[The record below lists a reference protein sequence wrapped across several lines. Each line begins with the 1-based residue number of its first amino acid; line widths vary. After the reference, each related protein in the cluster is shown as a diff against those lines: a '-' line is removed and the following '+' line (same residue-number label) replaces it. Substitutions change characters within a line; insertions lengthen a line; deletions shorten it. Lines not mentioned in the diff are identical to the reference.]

1 MRHALYEF
9 DPKTSLFEHHFPKES
24 ISSEINYILSVSE
37 MLEVLEYK
45 RPKYFLI
52 KTDGNDLTTTN
63 KLSSWITNHVLPQ
76 IARIGIR
83 KIAIVTATLTIA
95 GMSEKPIHIFP
106 WLIAASFTSAE
117 NAREWLL
124 DSEIS

>member
-1 MRHALYEF
+1 MKNVLYEF

-52 KTDGNDLTTTN
+52 ETDGNDTSTTN
-63 KLSSWITNHVLPQ
+63 KLSCWITTHVLPQ
-76 IARIGIR
+76 IARIGIQ
-83 KIAIVTATLTIA
+83 KMAIVSASVADTGL
-95 GMSEKPIHIFP
+95 SEKPLHIFP
-106 WLIAASFTSAE
+106 WLKVASFSSTE
-117 NAREWLL
+117 NARKWLL
-124 DSEIS
+124 DSGIS